1 MKLSIYASIFFIIPF
16 QIYAQHFH
24 VQGGTSWFQ
33 GDNTPL
39 PGAAGRGIAIG
50 FPTGGTGGY
59 IFSWDYSSFTGKDL
73 WLQHG
78 QGNVLVGHFSAT
90 AAAKLD
96 VRTTGQRAIY
106 VRTNQSEAIYGF
118 SSGGNGITGVSSG
131 NVGVYGIN
139 NAGSAGV
146 LGDGDYI
153 GTQGNAT
160 GTNVNRQGVRGDLI
174 GNAAGGYAGLFNGG
188 TTWVVGTLQK
198 NAGAFIIDHP
208 LEPESKYLM
217 HSFVESP
224 DMKNIYDGVAIT
236 DENGLAEIQLP
247 AYFEALNM
255 EFRYQLTCIGK
266 FAQAIIQEEISENQ
280 FTIRTDQPEV
290 KVSWQ
295 VTGIRHDPYAVKHR
309 IPVEKEKE
317 VNERGKYIFPAG
329 YGKSSQMSL
338 DLLKPVPIAQ
348 RKSLPAER

>member
-1 MKLSIYASIFFIIPF
+1 MTYS
-16 QIYAQHFH
+16 QHFH

-39 PGAAGRGIAIG
+39 PGAAGRGIGIG
-50 FPTGGTGGY
+50 FSTGATGGY
-59 IFSWDYSSFTGKDL
+59 VFSWDYSSFTGKDL
-73 WLQHG
+73 WLQHPA
-78 QGNVLVGHFSAT
+78 GNVLIGHTSGA

-96 VRTTGQRAIY
+96 VRTTAQRAIY
-106 VRTNQSEAIYGF
+106 ASTNQSEALFGTTT
-118 SSGGNGITGVSSG
+118 GGNAITGNSSS
-131 NVGVYGIN
+131 NVGVYGIST
-139 NAGSAGV
+139 ATQSAGL
-146 LGDGDYI
+146 LGESPYI
-153 GTQGNAT
+153 GAQGNST

-174 GNAAGGYAGLFNGG
+174 GDTAGGYAGLFNGG
-188 TTWVVGTLQK
+188 TTWVIGTLQK

-208 LEPESKYLM
+208 LEPESKYLL

-224 DMKNIYDGVAIT
+224 DMKNIYDGVVIT

-329 YGKSSQMSL
+329 YGRSSQMSL

-348 RKSLPAER
+348 SKNMLNER